1 MRLVLQGNL
10 GPDLFENLA
19 KEFVRGPNL
28 LAHVLLASDTFSL
41 ERSRQM
47 RIAMFAVVGMAGL
60 IPAVAQDV
68 TAAII
73 ARSYS
78 TNFFMR
84 TECAAF
90 IRVDVAEAGKVG
102 ARMLLLGNRKFG
114 AAVMRPLVDAEIE
127 HRRAE
132 VVASGIS
139 AWCDYQRARMQ
150 ASGVTT
156 IFR

>member
-1 MRLVLQGNL
+1 LRL
-10 GPDLFENLA
+10 
-19 KEFVRGPNL
+19 KEIVSRANL
-28 LAHVLLASDTFSL
+28 LARARC
-41 ERSRQM
+41 ERQLFLGKVAPM
-47 RIAMFAVVGMAGL
+47 RIAMFAVVGIAGL
-60 IPAVAQDV
+60 APAVAQEV
-68 TAAII
+68 TAAVI

-84 TECAAF
+84 TECSSF
-90 IRVDVAEAGKVG
+90 FRVEVVEAGKVG
-102 ARMLLLGNRKFG
+102 ARMLLLENRKFG

-132 VVASGIS
+132 LVASGMS